1 MYGVGL
7 GPYRCQ
13 HTTSTDR
20 WTLKWS
26 LIVTA
31 DMVRGRNTRRR
42 RKVDIL
48 LAESATP
55 QARKASV
62 SSLSHSFD

>member
-7 GPYRCQ
+7 GLYRCQ
-13 HTTSTDR
+13 HIVDR
-20 WTLKWS
+20 AAVDFKWS
-26 LIVTA
+26 LIVAA